1 MLNQR
6 VKHKKGE
13 KKLSLEKAK
22 KRESKIKKDNIF
34 DKMPSLIELMIP
46 DCIDEK
52 RDYIVLGD
60 NKYSRNFVISTY
72 PNKIFLGWLDRIFS
86 LLGDVSLSIM
96 VRPTDQ
102 DSVVRQL
109 NKKVTI
115 LESEKQTYENKG
127 TIDLI
132 HPIQKMIYDYDEI
145 RNLVQTYN
153 DKLFFVSIFFR
164 INATNLEELNTKSNL
179 LKSEFAKISAKA
191 RCLNFRQFEGLRAN
205 LPFDTSN
212 IIDYERNVTSEGLA
226 TLFPIA
232 NSNTESNVN
241 GVPIGRNYFTGLP
254 VYLNTF
260 DKSLTNPHVVIL
272 GVTGAGK
279 SVTMDTLSSRSLVTR
294 NTQSAILDIEGE
306 YVKRTESLGGRV
318 IKIKQ
323 GMSAGIN
330 LFDID
335 VETDENGMEKVNIL
349 NKVAEIR
356 AILSA
361 IMRNYMDRSLNAK
374 ELVDIEASVIETYKE
389 KGITT
394 NKESIYE
401 KEGGKIGEKLTL
413 GKIRKKM
420 PTLSDFQRILTT
432 KKNSKELAEIL
443 SGFLKGKSLGMFDC
457 QSNINVNDVY
467 IDFDISE
474 ITDEVTRFYASMVIT
489 TWITEKYM
497 KRSEIYEEKSVYVDE
512 AWVILKHKET
522 ADFIEQLARRA
533 RKRGVRLVLAS
544 QNTDEFTSTSQGR
557 ATLNS
562 CGTAI
567 IMKQSPMSVDKVIEF
582 FKLSKGT
589 RDFLLQAR
597 KGEAILYME
606 GKVSAI
612 TIEVL
617 EKEKEMIKV

>member
-1 MLNQR
+1 MLKQR

-13 KKLSLEKAK
+13 KKICLEKAK
-22 KRESKIKKDNIF
+22 KRENKRKKDNIF
-34 DKMPSLIELMIP
+34 DKMPTLIELMIP

-72 PNKIFLGWLDRIFS
+72 PNKIFLGWLDRIFT

-102 DSVVRQL
+102 DTVVRQL

-115 LESEKQTYENKG
+115 LESEKQTYESKG
-127 TIDLI
+127 SIDLI

-164 INATNLEELNTKSNL
+164 INATSLEDLNTKSNL

-212 IIDYERNVTSEGLA
+212 ILDYERNVTSEGLA
-226 TLFPIA
+226 TMFPIA

-260 DKSLTNPHVVIL
+260 DKSLTNPHIVIL

-374 ELVDIEASVIETYKE
+374 ELVDIEESVIETYKE

-413 GKIRKKM
+413 GKIKKKM

-432 KKNSKELAEIL
+432 KKNSKELAEIQ